1 MVGEPEPDRTQPGQ
15 PIKEIRLALVCYG
28 GVSLAIYMHGVT
40 KEIHKLLLAS
50 QAFGQD
56 QEHNPFD
63 QGSSQYLYW
72 ERLRELND
80 RDQVR
85 TRVVVDIVAGTSAGG
100 INGVYLAKAIAHNAS
115 QDALRN
121 LWFEHGDIGK
131 LLRFPRRL
139 PTRLRFALFGLQAMT
154 HPLGVR
160 PPLRGD
166 EMCRL
171 LYDALDE
178 MDDTSTGVEGAT
190 LVPRDESVELLVT
203 LTDLKGHRRYIPI
216 SDRVVHDRTH
226 RHVMRFCFDH
236 QVDQF
241 DKGHNGPLAFAARA
255 TSSFPGAFPP
265 LSSGEFQAALPRR
278 QFDPAALETEFFP
291 AYSQWRET
299 MDDSFFIDGGVLD
312 NFPFGH
318 AIDAIVRKRASTE
331 VKRWLVYIEPD
342 PAAPPPPAAGRVTRA
357 GRPSGWLAT
366 IWSGISGIPSREP
379 ILDDL
384 TRLRDFNE
392 RVRHVADLTE
402 VSFEEVQNELKQLA
416 GELLA
421 GEQPTAEAVGE
432 RMAAVHDR
440 ARTRAGA
447 AYLGYVQLKLQVVSR
462 WLADLVAESFAYP
475 PESSHASFV
484 RAVMHEWMQHHHRIR
499 PGDRELERQTKFL
512 DRFDMPYRERRLRFV
527 IRGVNDLYADRREDQ
542 AEGSGE
548 PQGASPEERAALD
561 QAKAELYNFL
571 DRLRDASDPAKV
583 RAAVG
588 DPPFHVLNA
597 EQLAAWVDAD
607 RLPDEFLEQHR
618 EALDQLVDRI
628 GEILRARLDGY
639 SADLWTRFAEVTRDW
654 EPATRV
660 GLVVRYVGFPL
671 WDTLLFPIMGLSD
684 IWQLNQITVKRISP
698 DDAKRLPMPPEEK
711 LQGVALHH
719 FGAFFK
725 RSARE
730 HDYLWGRLDA
740 AEQLLGL
747 LDPKLPNTVYR
758 QAFDAVFAE
767 ERQLG
772 ATRGLRER
780 LEAALKD
787 LSGTPA

>member
-1 MVGEPEPDRTQPGQ
+1 MVGEPEPDRTRPGQ
-15 PIKEIRLALVCYG
+15 PVKEIRLALVCYG

-50 QAFGQD
+50 LAFGQD
-56 QEHNPFD
+56 QQRNPFE
-63 QGSSQYLYW
+63 QGSTQHLYW
-72 ERLRELND
+72 ERLRELNERD
-80 RDQVR
+80 RVR

-100 INGVYLAKAIAHNAS
+100 INGVYLAKAIAGNAS

-121 LWFEHGDIGK
+121 LWFDHGDIGE

-139 PTRLRFALFGLQAMT
+139 PTRLRFVLFGLQAMT

-171 LYDALDE
+171 LYDALAE
-178 MDDTSTGVEGAT
+178 MDGTSSGVEGTT
-190 LVPRDESVELLVT
+190 LVPRDESVELMVT

-236 QVDQF
+236 RVDQF
-241 DKGHNGPLAFAARA
+241 GEGHNGPLAFAARA
-255 TSSFPGAFPP
+255 TSCFPGAFPP
-265 LSSGEFQAALPRR
+265 LSSGEFRAALPGRR
-278 QFDPAALETEFFP
+278 FDPQELEREFFP
-291 AYSQWRET
+291 AYAQWGET
-299 MDDSFFIDGGVLD
+299 MADSFFIDGGVLD

-342 PAAPPPPAAGRVTRA
+342 PASPPPARGRQPRA
-357 GRPSGWLAT
+357 GQPPGWLAT
-366 IWSGISGIPSREP
+366 IWSGISGIPKREP

-392 RVRHVADLTE
+392 RVRHVADLTAI
-402 VSFEEVQNELKQLA
+402 SFEEVHKELEQLA

-421 GEQPTAEAVGE
+421 DELPTAAAVGQ
-432 RMAAVHDR
+432 RMGAVHDL
-440 ARTRAGA
+440 ARDRAGA
-447 AYLGYVQLKLQVVSR
+447 AYLGYVQLKLQVVGR
-462 WLADLVAESFAYP
+462 WLADLVADAFAYP

-484 RAVMHEWMQHHHRIR
+484 RAVMHEWVQHHYRIR
-499 PGDRELERQTKFL
+499 PGDRALQRQTDFL

-527 IRGVNDLYADRREDQ
+527 IRGLNDLYPTHADD
-542 AEGSGE
+542 
-548 PQGASPEERAALD
+548 RAALD
-561 QAKAELYNFL
+561 QAKSELYDFL
-571 DRLRDASDPAKV
+571 DRLRDAADPASV

-588 DPPFHVLNA
+588 DPPFHLLNA

-607 RLPDEFLEQHR
+607 RSPEEFRKQHG
-618 EALDQLVDRI
+618 EAIDQLVDRI
-628 GEILRARLDGY
+628 GEVLGERLGGF
-639 SADLWTRFAEVTRDW
+639 SGDLWTRFTQVTRGWD
-654 EPATRV
+654 PTMRA
-660 GLVVRYVGFPL
+660 GLIVRWIGFPL

-684 IWQLNQITVKRISP
+684 IWQLNQISVKRISP
-698 DDAKRLPMPPEEK
+698 DDAKRLPVPPEEK

-740 AEQLLGL
+740 VEQLLAM
-747 LDPKLPNTVYR
+747 LDPDLPDTVYR
-758 QAFDAVFAE
+758 QGFDAVFAE
-767 ERQLG
+767 ERQLA
-772 ATRGLRER
+772 ATPALRGR
-780 LEAALKD
+780 LEGALNA
-787 LSGTPA
+787 LSGRPA